1 MRARQEIV
9 MPKLGLTMT
18 EGRVAEWKVKPNQ
31 AVRRGDIMFV
41 VETEKIANE
50 IEAPQDGVIDEI
62 LVGEGDVVPVGAV
75 LGRWTTEAAG
85 TGNGKAPVNANATR
99 TSRIVATPLAR
110 RLAGAHSVDLRAVT
124 GSGPHGRV
132 KAGDVMAA
140 KVSAVSAPPGAAAPG
155 RRTAASRFEAAV
167 AERLRIAKRDVPHFY
182 VATEADVGAL
192 LSLRDELNSDDRPRI
207 SVTHVLLLAIVR
219 AVADFPEANRVWR
232 DGGFEHFAT
241 VDVGLAVD
249 TPQGLFVPIL
259 RDLAE
264 VPLDAVARRATEVV
278 ERARRGEL
286 SPDDVSGGVI
296 TLSNVGMHDITYL
309 TPIISP
315 GHAAIVGAGSV
326 REVFRPDAEG
336 RPALRR
342 ELGLVLAGDHR
353 VLDGVRGAMLLN
365 RIVAYLEKP
374 LRLLRAPGER

>member
-1 MRARQEIV
+1 MGARQEIV

-18 EGRVAEWKVKPNQ
+18 EGRLAEWKVKPHE
-31 AVRRGDIMFV
+31 AVRQGETMFV

-62 LVGEGDVVPVGAV
+62 LVNEGDVVPVGAV
-75 LGRWTTEAAG
+75 LGRWTTEAAAA
-85 TGNGKAPVNANATR
+85 GNGKAPASA
-99 TSRIVATPLAR
+99 SAAPLALRIVATPLAR
-110 RLAGAHSVDLRAVT
+110 RLAREHSVDLRVVT
-124 GSGPHGRV
+124 GSGPRGRV
-132 KAGDVMAA
+132 KAGDVLAA
-140 KVSAVSAPPGAAAPG
+140 KASAPTPAAG
-155 RRTAASRFEAAV
+155 RRTSASRFEAAV
-167 AERLRIAKRDVPHFY
+167 AERLTAAKRDVPHFY

-192 LSLRDELNSDDRPRI
+192 LALRDELNSDDRPRI
-207 SVTHVLLLAIVR
+207 SVTHLLLLAIAR
-219 AVADFPEANRVWR
+219 AVADTPDANRVWR
-232 DGGFEHFAT
+232 DRGFEQFTT
-241 VDVGLAVD
+241 VDIGLAVD

-259 RDLAE
+259 RDLGEA
-264 VPLDAVARRATEVV
+264 PLDAVAGRATDAV

-296 TLSNVGMHDITYL
+296 TLSNVGMHDVTYL

-315 GHAAIVGAGSV
+315 GHAAILGAGSI
-326 REVFRPDAEG
+326 RDVFRPDAEG

-353 VLDGVRGAMLLN
+353 VLDGVRGAALLN

-374 LRLLRAPGER
+374 LRLLRAPGGR